1 LSCVVFNGDNDDE
14 GVGVVDAGELDAS
27 DVLKLRLKKDRPG
40 LDVVVVVDLDN
51 GGEIS
56 GGRVC

>member
-14 GVGVVDAGELDAS
+14 GAGVVDADELDAS

-40 LDVVVVVDLDN
+40 LNVVVVVDLDN
-51 GGEIS
+51 GGERS